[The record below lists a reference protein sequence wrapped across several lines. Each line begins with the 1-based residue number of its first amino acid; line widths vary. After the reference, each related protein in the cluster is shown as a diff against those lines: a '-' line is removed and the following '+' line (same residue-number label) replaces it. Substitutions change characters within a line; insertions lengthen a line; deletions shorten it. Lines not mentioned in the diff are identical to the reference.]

1 MTVLE
6 QLSQLKLWDDDSY
19 FCLLTICLPFPVT
32 RAWQTKISIIMIIMM
47 AGQWGYLE
55 NFLDNLL
62 YQLVRLV
69 VKWQVY
75 QMCNFII
82 PKTLGTAAGLHETT
96 LYLMTLAYF
105 SLSLVVSR
113 HYRRDTK
120 LWRDFTFSI
129 ILLNLPE
136 NKVG

>member
-1 MTVLE
+1 
-6 QLSQLKLWDDDSY
+6 
-19 FCLLTICLPFPVT
+19 
-32 RAWQTKISIIMIIMM
+32 MIIMM

-82 PKTLGTAAGLHETT
+82 PKTLDTVGLHETT

-113 HYRRDTK
+113 HYGRDTK
-120 LWRDFTFSI
+120 LWRDFTFYI
-129 ILLNLPE
+129 FLLNLPE